1 MQQNQKNILIVGA
14 GPVGALAALFLRQQ
28 GHAVSVFEKRE
39 DPRQTDGRGGR
50 SINLALANRGIA
62 ALERA
67 GVMDRVWP
75 LLLPMRGRMVH
86 PKAGP
91 SQLQPY
97 GQADHEVIYSVSR
110 HGLNVAL
117 IEALVETS
125 AGEVPVRL
133 EFGQVCQSV
142 DLNQRRAAF
151 AHMATGDCQQ
161 VEFDHVI
168 GADGAGSVVRR
179 AIIDAVGEL
188 DGPEQSMV
196 ESTMEPLGHG
206 YKELTIP
213 PDDQGRPALAID
225 ALHIW
230 PRGNHMMIALPNQD
244 YSFTVTLFL
253 PLAGPQGFDTLQSV
267 ASQSVF
273 LQAEYPQALAY
284 MPNWQADFAANPVG
298 HLATLH
304 CEPWYF
310 KDRALLIGDAAHA
323 IVPFHGQ
330 GMNCGF
336 EDCAVLAECLSQ
348 AEGVDWSDL
357 FAEFATLRMPSCQAI
372 AQMAIEN
379 YEEMRA
385 SVVDPIF
392 QLKKAVGFELQR
404 RYPAHF
410 TPRYGM
416 VMFGCMPY
424 EQALVQGQKNDAVLN
439 TLVEGKQSLADVDW
453 KLAARLLGV
462 GQNQAILS

>member
-1 MQQNQKNILIVGA
+1 MQKKQKNILIVGA
-14 GPVGALAALFLRQQ
+14 GPVGALAALFFRKR
-28 GHAVSVFEKRE
+28 GHKVRVFEKRQ
-39 DPRQTDGRGGR
+39 DPRLTDGRGGR

-62 ALERA
+62 ALEQA

-86 PKAGP
+86 PLAGE

-97 GQADHEVIYSVSR
+97 GQSDEEVIYSVSR

-117 IEALVETS
+117 IEALSETPEGQYPVELQFQQS
-125 AGEVPVRL
+125 
-133 EFGQVCQSV
+133 CHSV
-142 DLNQRRAAF
+142 DLNAATAVF
-151 AHMATGDCQQ
+151 EEEASGQHQQ
-161 VEFDHVI
+161 IAFDHVI

-179 AIIDAVGEL
+179 AIQASLEASENSGTAN
-188 DGPEQSMV
+188 MA
-196 ESTMEPLGHG
+196 PLGHG

-213 PDDQGRPALAID
+213 PLADGQAALAMD

-244 YSFTVTLFL
+244 ASFTVTVFL
-253 PLAGPQGFDTLQSV
+253 PLEGQASFEALSDLDQREAFLQSHY
-267 ASQSVF
+267 AHA
-273 LQAEYPQALAY
+273 LQFMPQ
-284 MPNWQADFAANPVG
+284 WQQDFADNPVG

-304 CEPWYF
+304 CEPWF
-310 KDRALLIGDAAHA
+310 FQDRALLIGDAAHA

-336 EDCAVLAECLSQ
+336 EDCLVLDKCLDQYAEP
-348 AEGVDWSDL
+348 GWSNL
-357 FAEFATLRMPSCQAI
+357 FSEFARLRMPSCEAI

-385 SVVDPIF
+385 SVIDPVF
-392 QLKKAVGFELQR
+392 KLKKAVGLELQR

-410 TPRYGM
+410 TPRYSM
-416 VMFGCMPY
+416 VMFGCLPY
-424 EQALVQGQKNDAVLN
+424 EEAYRQGQVNDDVLNALVA
-439 TLVEGKQSLADVDW
+439 GKQQLSEIDWRLAEQ
-453 KLAARLLGV
+453 LLKV
-462 GQNQAILS
+462 ENDQPMLS